1 MQMPL
6 TVPMAEAPITQ
17 IEIILKPWV
26 LPAAGYRLLLIL
38 TVKMWVGLLGS
49 TPGSEGIFSFQT
61 EGTFASHPK
70 EWPRAKLLRLSQF
83 PCATAVRTPSLCL

>member
-49 TPGSEGIFSFQT
+49 TPGSESIFSFQT
-61 EGTFASHPK
+61 EDTFASHPQ
-70 EWPRAKLLRLSQF
+70 RVAKSK
-83 PCATAVRTPSLCL
+83 AAEVVTVSLCHGSENTKPL